1 MYRRTSFLISF
12 ISVLVLAAGCAS
24 SDKQRQSQTGSVS
37 EMPSGN
43 DSNTIMVDR
52 NSLELEDYL
61 RQLPGVTVD
70 GRGNVLVRGVS
81 SIQGDNRPLFVV
93 DDVSVGR
100 NFNSVRN
107 IVDVNNINY
116 VRVLKGAEATLYGI
130 QGGNGVIKITTR

>member
-1 MYRRTSFLISF
+1 MHRRTSFLISF
-12 ISVLVLAAGCAS
+12 ISVLVLAAGCAT
-24 SDKQRQSQTGSVS
+24 SDKQRQNQTGAVS

-43 DSNTIMVDR
+43 DSNTILVD
-52 NSLELEDYL
+52 NDNLELEDYL

-70 GRGNVLVRGVS
+70 GRGNVLVRGVN
-81 SIQGDNRPLFVV
+81 SIQGDNSPLFVV
-93 DDVSVGR
+93 DNMNVGR

-130 QGGNGVIKITTR
+130 QGGNGVIKIVTR

>member
-1 MYRRTSFLISF
+1 MF
-12 ISVLVLAAGCAS
+12 AAGCAT
-24 SDKQRQSQTGSVS
+24 SDNQRQSQTGSVS

-43 DSNTIMVDR
+43 DSNTILVD
-52 NSLELEDYL
+52 NNNLQLEDYL

-70 GRGNVLVRGVS
+70 GRGTVLVRGVN
-81 SIQGDNRPLFVV
+81 SIHGNNSPLFVV
-93 DDVSVGR
+93 DNMNVGR

-130 QGGNGVIKITTR
+130 QGGNGVIKIVTR